1 MASLIWW
8 MISLTTTV
16 NNNRKW
22 FIFDNFSCLLDSFF
36 LIFTFIIKNKIHNIN
51 IANHNNDFELFNII
65 SEKLLNSS
73 NEKLN
78 KRIWNICEKYKAN
91 YLFLND
97 NYKQEDTINQLFNK
111 FNNFC
116 FKYIAN
122 EGCAISHRQ
131 KVLNIF

>member
-1 MASLIWW
+1 

-78 KRIWNICEKYKAN
+78 KRI
-91 YLFLND
+91 
-97 NYKQEDTINQLFNK
+97 
-111 FNNFC
+111 
-116 FKYIAN
+116 
-122 EGCAISHRQ
+122 
-131 KVLNIF
+131 